1 MAPSARAPVHSGV
14 TMLKHGALVPQ
25 LRLHTVYPILAC
37 ATAARRQIAAAD
49 PLLHPLVGSR
59 TRKTRCD
66 GAAAR
71 RPRQLLLGLLL
82 ASPWRTI
89 DQSRDALG

>member
-1 MAPSARAPVHSGV
+1 MAPRPFID
-14 TMLKHGALVPQ
+14 KP
-25 LRLHTVYPILAC
+25 TVYPILAC
-37 ATAARRQIAAAD
+37 VTAARRQIAAAD

-59 TRKTRCD
+59 TRGD

>member
-59 TRKTRCD
+59 TGGD

-89 DQSRDALG
+89 D